1 LIGGMIASLGL
12 ILFCQLVGEAIA
24 RGLALPVPGPV
35 LGMALMFVVL
45 IARDCVGAAAPGF
58 LKSGEVEATGK
69 NLLAHLSLLF
79 IPAGVGVVRNLDV
92 LAANGVALAAALI
105 GSTVL
110 ALLASVATFRLVSRL
125 TGGG

>member
-1 LIGGMIASLGL
+1 MIASLGL

-35 LGMALMFVVL
+35 LGMALLFVLLV
-45 IARDCVGAAAPGF
+45 ARDRLGAAAPGF

-79 IPAGVGVVRNLDV
+79 IPAGVVRNLDV
-92 LAANGVALAAALI
+92 LAANGVALAAALV

-110 ALLASVATFRLVSRL
+110 ALLAAVATFRLVSRL

>member
-1 LIGGMIASLGL
+1 MIASLGL

-35 LGMALMFVVL
+35 LGMALLFVVL
-45 IARDCVGAAAPGF
+45 VARDRARPWAPAF
-58 LKSGEVEATGK
+58 LASGEVETTGK

-92 LAANGVALAAALI
+92 LAANGVALAAALV

-110 ALLASVATFRLVSRL
+110 ALLASVATFRVVSRL